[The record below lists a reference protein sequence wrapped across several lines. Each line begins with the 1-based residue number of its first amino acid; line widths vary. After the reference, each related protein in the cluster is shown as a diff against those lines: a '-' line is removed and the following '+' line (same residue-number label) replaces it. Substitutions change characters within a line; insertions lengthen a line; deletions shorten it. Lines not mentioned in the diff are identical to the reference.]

1 LSCPGAP
8 WRIGRSRQATK
19 TDPPYGLASAGW
31 WRRKGLW
38 WLPSDDAEKL
48 PGTLTVTKGAAALE
62 LIGHFGHE
70 LLSET
75 QTEKIYSLDLAEQP
89 RIVGMSTGG
98 KPITLEGH

>member
-1 LSCPGAP
+1 MVE
-8 WRIGRSRQATK
+8 THE
-19 TDPPYGLASAGW
+19 Y
-31 WRRKGLW
+31 KGLW

-48 PGTLTVTKGAAALE
+48 LGTLTVTKGAAALE

-75 QTEKIYSLDLAEQP
+75 QTEKTYSLDLAEQP

-98 KPITLEGH
+98 KPITLEGHQAAPHTVSFPGIATATKGVAWLRKP

>member
-1 LSCPGAP
+1 MV
-8 WRIGRSRQATK
+8 ATHECR
-19 TDPPYGLASAGW
+19 GL
-31 WRRKGLW
+31 L
-38 WLPSDDAEKL
+38 WLPNDDAEKL

-75 QTEKIYSLDLAEQP
+75 EREKTYSLHLAEQP

-98 KPITLEGH
+98 QPITLEGHRAAPTR

>member
-1 LSCPGAP
+1 LENRAFAP
-8 WRIGRSRQATK
+8 SNQNRPALRVSVCRVVETHE
-19 TDPPYGLASAGW
+19 Y
-31 WRRKGLW
+31 KGLW

-89 RIVGMSTGG
+89 RLVT
-98 KPITLEGH
+98 EEEVEDA